1 MIASLAGSFLV
12 MSCLS
17 CAAPPD
23 DSDTTVLSVG
33 PVQPVQGGQNGMNFQ
48 TSNSGFDSIFAT
60 TPENEF
66 RLPLRVGSEFSPNNF
81 SRPTEAGQFKA
92 LDLATP
98 QPLRALRGDMWSAE
112 MSFSAASEQ
121 TGLGLDLSIT
131 PRAQIQR
138 DRAGSSVARTGAEF
152 RLGANLSDRD
162 QRGTS
167 APAPS
172 WYFFV
177 GADNEALIYNMSD
190 RTAMDGLSLR
200 DQATVGD
207 KQAGIAWTTS
217 KGAQMSLGVIERK
230 LSFNDITG
238 DHDVRRKD
246 HFAAFT
252 YSLKH

>member
-12 MSCLS
+12 ASCLG
-17 CAAPPD
+17 CTAPPD
-23 DSDTTVLSVG
+23 DSEAALLNVG
-33 PVQPVQGGQNGMNFQ
+33 PPQPVQGGMSFQ
-48 TSNSGFDSIFAT
+48 SSSSGFDPTFAT

-66 RLPLRVGSEFSPNNF
+66 RLPLRLGTAFSPNNF
-81 SRPTEAGQFKA
+81 ARPFEASQFKA

-98 QPLRALRGDMWSAE
+98 QPLRALRGDMWTAE
-112 MSFSAASEQ
+112 LSFSAAGEQ
-121 TGLGLDLSIT
+121 TGLGLDMSIT
-131 PRAQIQR
+131 PRAQIQN
-138 DRAGSSVARTGAEF
+138 DRAGASVARTGAEF
-152 RLGANLSDRD
+152 RLGSNLSDRD

-172 WYFFV
+172 WYFFI
-177 GADNEALIYNMSD
+177 GADNEALVFNMAD
-190 RTAMDGLSLR
+190 RNAMDGLALR

-252 YSLKH
+252 YSIRH

>member
-23 DSDTTVLSVG
+23 DSDTTVISVG
-33 PVQPVQGGQNGMNFQ
+33 PAQPVQGSQNGMNFQ
-48 TSNSGFDSIFAT
+48 SSNSGFDSIFAT

-66 RLPLRVGSEFSPNNF
+66 RLPLRVGTDFSPNNF
-81 SRPTEAGQFKA
+81 SRPMEAGQFKA

-98 QPLRALRGDMWSAE
+98 QPLRAQRGDMWSAE
-112 MSFSAASEQ
+112 MSFSAAGEK
-121 TGLGLDLSIT
+121 TGLGMDVSIT

-138 DRAGSSVARTGAEF
+138 DRAGMGIARTGAEF
-152 RLGANLSDRD
+152 RVGPRLDDRD

-172 WYFFV
+172 WYFFI
-177 GADNEALIYNMSD
+177 GADNEALIYNMAD
-190 RTAMDGLSLR
+190 RKAMDGLTLR

-207 KQAGIAWTTS
+207 KQAGVAWTTS

-252 YSLKH
+252 YSIRH